1 MSKLSELIL
10 LTKNQLLEICSTNS
24 IDCKQSWNKT
34 KIATEIRNHFGGSS
48 SSSSK
53 SSGGRKK
60 AAPLNCENYNVCVNN
75 TSKYKKDD
83 IIKLARQCGITDTSG
98 SRKVLCDR
106 IAASVQSSKMSGAPQ
121 MAPHTYA
128 GVPQMAPHTYTGVP
142 QMAPHT
148 YTGVPQMAPQGV
160 PQMAP
165 QGVPQMAPQGV
176 PQMAP
181 QGVPQAHQDIDC
193 FTRNMNRNIQDLR
206 KDAREL
212 GFVQGLGS
220 KKAPIATLLCD
231 LEETGKVSCDP
242 PHTDCPGDLVCDINN
257 QPGFCVKPSY
267 ADTKDTFVQQ
277 SINGRRV
284 IGTKTAMNA
293 LNKRIKGGAPQ
304 APRGVPQAPQGVPQ
318 APQGVPQ
325 SPQDIDCFTRN
336 MNRNIQDLRK
346 DARELGFVQGLGT
359 KKPPIATLL
368 CDLEET
374 GKVSCD
380 PPHTDC
386 PGDLVCDINNQPGFC
401 VKPSYA
407 DTKDNLKQVLVGNK
421 RVIGSAAAIKA
432 LAKRVGQTSLQP
444 FVAPTS
450 QPFVV
455 PPQQPQMVPPSQPF
469 VVPPSQ
475 PFVVPPSQPFVVP
488 PSQPSFVAPSQ
499 PFVAPSSQPSFGVRP
514 QQPQMA
520 PSSQPSF
527 GVRPQQPQMAPS
539 SQPSFGVR
547 PQQPQMAPSS
557 QPSFGVRPQQP
568 QMAPSSQPSF
578 GVRPQQPQ
586 MAPSSQP
593 FLSSSLLPHQLEQ
606 VKKYLTSKQCEL
618 DETYDSIVVLIQ
630 QRCMN
635 LINGSDEITKAILSQ
650 LIAREEIDELKEEEE
665 NADNDCNISLLG
677 LAKFLEVLRLQKPQT
692 PPGDIPSPTL
702 GGLPTGMG
710 SVSGDSV
717 MGVPVSSGDTVFG
730 VPVSGGA
737 HTYVDPVIGVPVSSG
752 AHTYVDP
759 VMSVP
764 GSDGMGVSVSGE
776 MDVED
781 ILAAIQS
788 GDHSVLESLSGS
800 RREVLRCLGLLG

>member
-83 IIKLARQCGITDTSG
+83 IIKLAQQCGITDTSG

-128 GVPQMAPHTYTGVP
+128 GVPQMAPQGV
-142 QMAPHT
+142 PHT
-148 YTGVPQMAPQGV
+148 YV
-160 PQMAP
+160 
-165 QGVPQMAPQGV
+165 
-176 PQMAP
+176 
-181 QGVPQAHQDIDC
+181 GVPQAHQDIDC

-212 GFVQGLGS
+212 GFVQGLGT

-267 ADTKDTFVQQ
+267 ADTK
-277 SINGRRV
+277 
-284 IGTKTAMNA
+284 
-293 LNKRIKGGAPQ
+293 
-304 APRGVPQAPQGVPQ
+304 
-318 APQGVPQ
+318 
-325 SPQDIDCFTRN
+325 
-336 MNRNIQDLRK
+336 
-346 DARELGFVQGLGT
+346 
-359 KKPPIATLL
+359 
-368 CDLEET
+368 
-374 GKVSCD
+374 
-380 PPHTDC
+380 H
-386 PGDLVCDINNQPGFC
+386 
-401 VKPSYA
+401 
-407 DTKDNLKQVLVGNK
+407 NLKQVLVGNK

-455 PPQQPQMVPPSQPF
+455 PPQQPQM
-469 VVPPSQ
+469 
-475 PFVVPPSQPFVVP
+475 VPPSQPFVVP

-557 QPSFGVRPQQP
+557 QPFV
-568 QMAPSSQPSF
+568 SSST
-578 GVRPQQPQ
+578 
-586 MAPSSQP
+586 QP
-593 FLSSSLLPHQLEQ
+593 FASSSLLPHQLNQ
-606 VKKYLTSKQCEL
+606 VKQYLTSKQCEL

-650 LIAREEIDELKEEEE
+650 LIAREEIDELKDEEE

-717 MGVPVSSGDTVFG
+717 MGVPVSG
-730 VPVSGGA
+730 
-737 HTYVDPVIGVPVSSG
+737 G

-800 RREVLRCLGLLG
+800 RREVLMCLGLLG

>member
-83 IIKLARQCGITDTSG
+83 IIKLAQQCGITDTSG

-128 GVPQMAPHTYTGVP
+128 GAPQMAPHTY
-142 QMAPHT
+142 A
-148 YTGVPQMAPQGV
+148 GVPQMAPQGV

-165 QGVPQMAPQGV
+165 QGVPHTYV
-176 PQMAP
+176 
-181 QGVPQAHQDIDC
+181 GVPQAHQDIDC

-242 PHTDCPGDLVCDINN
+242 PHTDCPDDLVCDINN

-304 APRGVPQAPQGVPQ
+304 APQGVPQAPQGVPQ

-325 SPQDIDCFTRN
+325 APQGVPQAPQGVPQAPQDIDCFTRN

-359 KKPPIATLL
+359 KKAPIATLL

-407 DTKDNLKQVLVGNK
+407 DTKHNLKQVLVGNK

-455 PPQQPQMVPPSQPF
+455 PPQ
-469 VVPPSQ
+469 Q

-557 QPSFGVRPQQP
+557 QPFV
-568 QMAPSSQPSF
+568 SSST
-578 GVRPQQPQ
+578 
-586 MAPSSQP
+586 QP
-593 FLSSSLLPHQLEQ
+593 FASSSLLPHQLNQ

-717 MGVPVSSGDTVFG
+717 MGVPVSG
-730 VPVSGGA
+730 
-737 HTYVDPVIGVPVSSG
+737 G

-800 RREVLRCLGLLG
+800 RREVLMCLGLLG

>member
-121 MAPHTYA
+121 MAPHTY
-128 GVPQMAPHTYTGVP
+128 T
-142 QMAPHT
+142 
-148 YTGVPQMAPQGV
+148 
-160 PQMAP
+160 
-165 QGVPQMAPQGV
+165 GV

-181 QGVPQAHQDIDC
+181 QGVPQAH
-193 FTRNMNRNIQDLR
+193 
-206 KDAREL
+206 
-212 GFVQGLGS
+212 
-220 KKAPIATLLCD
+220 
-231 LEETGKVSCDP
+231 
-242 PHTDCPGDLVCDINN
+242 
-257 QPGFCVKPSY
+257 
-267 ADTKDTFVQQ
+267 
-277 SINGRRV
+277 
-284 IGTKTAMNA
+284 
-293 LNKRIKGGAPQ
+293 
-304 APRGVPQAPQGVPQ
+304 
-318 APQGVPQ
+318 
-325 SPQDIDCFTRN
+325 QDIDCFTRN

-475 PFVVPPSQPFVVP
+475 P
-488 PSQPSFVAPSQ
+488 SFVAPSQ
-499 PFVAPSSQPSFGVRP
+499 PFV
-514 QQPQMA
+514 
-520 PSSQPSF
+520 
-527 GVRPQQPQMAPS
+527 
-539 SQPSFGVR
+539 
-547 PQQPQMAPSS
+547 
-557 QPSFGVRPQQP
+557 
-568 QMAPSSQPSF
+568 APSSQPSF